1 MKVLTVVG
9 ARPQFIKAAVVSREL
24 DALDSI
30 EEVIVHTGQHFDRNM
45 SEVFFKELGIP
56 EPKINLGVSGGSHAQ
71 MTGSMLV
78 GLERAMLEERPDMV
92 LLYGDTNS
100 TLAGALAAVK
110 LQVPICHVEAG
121 GRTFHLSNPEE
132 VNRICTDHVSSIAC
146 AVTASCMENLEK
158 EGLEDVAVFTGDP
171 MYDAFLYYKDMLP
184 EAKLDP
190 LTGFDGKSVEVPAE
204 YCYLTCHR
212 QENTEESKLRE
223 LLLAMDEVGL
233 PVIYPVHPRMQHMI
247 LDFKEEGLGENVRFV
262 QPVGYLESIALVSG
276 ASFIATD
283 SGGLQRE
290 AFFAEKKCVTLMDFV
305 VVPETMRDGRNVLSR
320 MAKDDIL
327 ASIDREQRIDSS
339 YQPFGDGK
347 ASEKIAQ
354 AIVDFARSE

>member
-1 MKVLTVVG
+1 M
-9 ARPQFIKAAVVSREL
+9 
-24 DALDSI
+24 
-30 EEVIVHTGQHFDRNM
+30 
-45 SEVFFKELGIP
+45 
-56 EPKINLGVSGGSHAQ
+56 
-71 MTGSMLV
+71 
-78 GLERAMLEERPDMV
+78 
-92 LLYGDTNS
+92 
-100 TLAGALAAVK
+100 
-110 LQVPICHVEAG
+110 
-121 GRTFHLSNPEE
+121 
-132 VNRICTDHVSSIAC
+132 
-146 AVTASCMENLEK
+146 
-158 EGLEDVAVFTGDP
+158 
-171 MYDAFLYYKDMLP
+171 
-184 EAKLDP
+184 
-190 LTGFDGKSVEVPAE
+190 
-204 YCYLTCHR
+204 
-212 QENTEESKLRE
+212 
-223 LLLAMDEVGL
+223 LLAMDEVGL